1 MSKDFG
7 NKLQLLRKKCE
18 FTQKNIAD
26 ALHIDR
32 STYAYYERGTT
43 EPDFKTLV
51 KIGKIFNVDP
61 AIFLPTPYGAEFDVA
76 DLDVAKMEKQSKAFK
91 EEILNKNSKTY
102 SLSAK
107 EKKLLVAFRALEDE
121 EKDKLMDY
129 VYGNFGD

>member
-61 AIFLPTPYGAEFDVA
+61 AIFLPTPYGVEFDIA
-76 DLDVAKMEKQSKAFK
+76 DLDVAKKEKQSKAFK
-91 EEILNKNSKTY
+91 EDILNKNSKTY
-102 SLSAK
+102 SLNTREK
-107 EKKLLVAFRALEDE
+107 ELLVAFRALEDTDQ
-121 EKDKLMDY
+121 KALMEY
-129 VYGNFGD
+129 IYGNFEI